1 MVLVSLL
8 QFIVGLVCLLS
19 GIQLVS
25 YSLRVLASGRIQKF
39 MNERAKGLWFGFGAG
54 LIATSIVQS
63 SSATTV
69 ITVSLIDAGVLD
81 LVTAFG
87 IIAGANVGTTITSQ
101 IISIDV
107 SRIAPTIIV
116 IGIVFCI
123 VVKGKRRF
131 FGLVFLGFGLVFQ
144 GLDVIANSLTPLTS
158 IRLMQVVLDITG
170 RSGPYA
176 IFGGAV
182 FTAIIQSSSATAG
195 IVIALAEEGYV
206 TLQTAIM
213 LIMGSDIGTCMTAG
227 IACLGRSQAAKQGA
241 LIHLVFNLIGVIF
254 AATFFPVF
262 IVLVNS
268 TALDIARQVA
278 NAHTLFNLV
287 TAGLTIIFV
296 DDIVRLVKILLPE

>member
-1 MVLVSLL
+1 MVLVFLL
-8 QFIVGLVCLLS
+8 QFLVGLACLLS

-25 YSLRVLASGRIQKF
+25 YSLRTLTSGRIQRF

-69 ITVSLIDAGVLD
+69 ITVSLLDVGVLD

-101 IISIDV
+101 IISINLSQAAPV
-107 SRIAPTIIV
+107 IILVGIAFYAIV
-116 IGIVFCI
+116 
-123 VVKGKRRF
+123 KRKRRLIGLVLIG
-131 FGLVFLGFGLVFQ
+131 FGLVFLGLEA
-144 GLDVIANSLTPLTS
+144 IASSLTPLTS
-158 IRLMQVVLDITG
+158 IHLMQVVLDITG
-170 RSGPYA
+170 KSGPYA

-213 LIMGSDIGTCMTAG
+213 LIMGSDIGTCVTAG
-227 IACLGRSQAAKQGA
+227 IACIGRSQAAKQGA
-241 LIHLVFNLIGVIF
+241 LIHLLFNLIGVIF
-254 AATFFPVF
+254 AATFFPIF
-262 IVLVNS
+262 IILVNS

-296 DDIVRLVKILLPE
+296 DDIVRLVKFLLPE